1 MPPFVEEPIVAIRRG
16 AAHLDLRPPAGR
28 AHSIFAALLLMA
40 RVAGGEASPEATP
53 PPAGA
58 AALRIGRLEKAL
70 EQSPDNGGLMYELA
84 VAEVGVGRHADAI
97 RWLEKAESLGCDLD
111 FAREPAFAPLKKFE
125 SYRELAHR
133 SSLVT
138 PARSSALA
146 FRIAEPD
153 LVPEG
158 IAYDPVSKSLY
169 VGSLAK
175 KKIVRLGPDGAA
187 KDFVPSGR
195 DGLWTVLG
203 LKVDAKRRI
212 LWAAS
217 AADGREGR
225 AAGSSAL
232 FAFDLPSGALRSR
245 HVLDGTPRK
254 HLLNDLALTAGG
266 DVFVTDSEAGAV
278 HRLSSGGGSLEEWLP
293 ADTFTYPNGIALD
306 PEQRR
311 LYVADFAKGLSIVEI
326 ATKTVRPVSHPRGV
340 TLHAIDGLSALPGS
354 LVAIQNGPEMQRVA
368 RFFLDSTGD
377 RVTGVRAIE
386 SRNPDFDTP
395 TTGAVAGSDYYYLAN
410 SQLESLGEDGR
421 VKSGVRLRDVLVFR
435 ARLE

>member
-1 MPPFVEEPIVAIRRG
+1 
-16 AAHLDLRPPAGR
+16 
-28 AHSIFAALLLMA
+28 
-40 RVAGGEASPEATP
+40 
-53 PPAGA
+53 
-58 AALRIGRLEKAL
+58 
-70 EQSPDNGGLMYELA
+70 MYELA
-84 VAEVGVGRHADAI
+84 VTEAGAGRHADAI
-97 RWLEKAESLGCDLD
+97 RWLEKAEALGCDFDL
-111 FAREPAFAPLKKFE
+111 AREPAFAPLKKFE

-133 SSLVT
+133 SSLLA
-138 PARSSALA
+138 PARSSAVA

-158 IAYDPVSKSLY
+158 IAYDPVSKSFF

-175 KKIVRLGPDGAA
+175 KKIVRITPDGAA

-217 AADGREGR
+217 AADGREGP

-232 FAFDLPSGALRSR
+232 LAFEIPSGALRAR

-254 HLLNDLALTAGG
+254 HLWNDLAVTTAG

-278 HRLSSGGGSLEEWLP
+278 YRLAPGGGSLEEWLP
-293 ADTFTYPNGIALD
+293 ADTFAYPNGIALD
-306 PEQRR
+306 PEEKR

-326 ATKTVRPVSHPRGV
+326 ATKKVRPVFHPRAV
-340 TLHAIDGLSALPGS
+340 TLHAIDGLSSFRGS
-354 LVAIQNGPEMQRVA
+354 LVAIQNGPGMERVA
-368 RFFLDSTGD
+368 RLFLDPAGE
-377 RVTGVRAIE
+377 RVTGIQVIE
-386 SRNPDFDTP
+386 SRNPDFDLP
-395 TTGAVAGSDYYYLAN
+395 TTGAVAEGDYYYLAN
-410 SQLESLGEDGR
+410 SQLESLGDDGR
-421 VKSGVRLRDVLVFR
+421 LKAGVRLREVLVFR